1 MMSYAY
7 GLEKENVRCRVNIA
21 GLLGNNSNSTLSSTA
36 NTVAI
41 INLRAL
47 QDTQKLSPLYWQL
60 RFELLIKNMIE
71 VICVI
76 KKNKQ

>member
-21 GLLGNNSNSTLSSTA
+21 GAIAVITVIQLFPGTA

-47 QDTQKLSPLYWQL
+47 HDTQKLSPLYCSSDSNFL
-60 RFELLIKNMIE
+60 
-71 VICVI
+71 
-76 KKNKQ
+76 